1 MKRAGTNIKS
11 IVVGSLGNL
20 VEWYDWYT
28 YPSFAL
34 FFARSFFPAG
44 DQTVQLLNA
53 AAAFAVGF
61 LMRPI
66 GGWLLGLYADRAG
79 RRPALILSMTLM
91 AIGSAAVGFIPGFA
105 KIGVL
110 APILLVMARLIQG
123 FSVGGQYAASA
134 SYLSEVAKYGYQGFW
149 TSFHYVTLLLGLL
162 LAMGLLFVLQ
172 HTVTNK
178 EIIAWAWR
186 VPFFVGA
193 ILAVLSLL
201 ITLSVEESSSF
212 EAVERNARTV
222 SHAILFARYWRELL
236 VVFLITMAGT
246 IAIQTYGT
254 YMPKYLVN
262 TAGFSPDLSTE
273 ITMAALAIYTVIH
286 PPMGWLSD
294 KLGRKTLLIAF
305 ALTSMFASFPIMS
318 NLAATKD
325 PYIAFALLL
334 SGLILLSPY
343 SAVSAIFKAE
353 LFPTEIRAMAV
364 GISFATAV
372 SIFGGT
378 SELIALSFKEAGNES
393 WFYWYMTGAFC
404 LALIAAVAMP
414 RRVPSEISSDVSTES
429 AYVVKRS

>member
-1 MKRAGTNIKS
+1 MEGTARTNIKS

-34 FFARSFFPAG
+34 FFARSFFPSG
-44 DQTVQLLNA
+44 DQTAQLLNA

-66 GGWLLGLYADRAG
+66 GGWLLGLYADKVG

-91 AIGSAAVGFIPGFA
+91 AIGSAAVGLIPGFA
-105 KIGVL
+105 RIGVL
-110 APILLVMARLIQG
+110 APILLVVARLLQG

-134 SYLSEVAKYGYQGFW
+134 SYLSEVAKRGHQGFW

-162 LAMGLLFVLQ
+162 LAMTVLFVLQ

-178 EIIAWAWR
+178 EIIVWAWR
-186 VPFFVGA
+186 VPFFIGA
-193 ILAVLSLL
+193 VLAVLSLL
-201 ITLSVEESSSF
+201 ITLRVEESRSF
-212 EAVERNARTV
+212 EAVEQKTRSVNHGR
-222 SHAILFARYWRELL
+222 LLGRYWRELL

-273 ITMAALAIYTVIH
+273 IAMAALAAYTLIH

-294 KLGRKTLLIAF
+294 KIGRKPMLIVF
-305 ALTSMFASFPIMS
+305 ALASMIATVPIMS
-318 NLAATKD
+318 HLAITGD
-325 PYIAFALLL
+325 PYTAFALLL
-334 SGLILLSPY
+334 TGLILLSPY

-378 SELIALSFKEAGNES
+378 SELIALSFKQAGHEP
-393 WFYWYMTGAFC
+393 WYYWYMTASFF
-404 LALIAAVAMP
+404 LALLAAIAMP
-414 RRVPSEISSDVSTES
+414 TPAAALKRPS
-429 AYVVKRS
+429 R

>member
-1 MKRAGTNIKS
+1 MEQGSARTNIKS

-34 FFARSFFPAG
+34 FFARSFFPSG
-44 DQTVQLLNA
+44 DQTAQLLNA

-79 RRPALILSMTLM
+79 RRPALIVSMSLM
-91 AIGSAAVGFIPGFA
+91 AVGSVAVGLIPGFA

-110 APILLVMARLIQG
+110 APILLVLARLLQG

-134 SYLSEVAKYGYQGFW
+134 SYLSEVSRRGHQGFW

-162 LAMGLLFVLQ
+162 LAMSLLFVLQ

-186 VPFFVGA
+186 VPFFVGG

-201 ITLSVEESSSF
+201 ITLTVEESGSF
-212 EAVERNARTV
+212 EAVERETREV
-222 SHAILFARYWRELL
+222 SHALLFGQYWRELL

-273 ITMAALAIYTVIH
+273 IAMAALAVYTLIH

-294 KLGRKTLLIAF
+294 KLGRKTMLVVF
-305 ALTSMFASFPIMS
+305 ALTSMIATVPIMS
-318 NLAATKD
+318 HLATTKD
-325 PYIAFALLL
+325 PYTAFLLL
-334 SGLILLSPY
+334 LAGLVLLSPY

-378 SELIALSFKEAGNES
+378 SELIALSFKQAGHEP
-393 WFYWYMTGAFC
+393 WYYWYMTGAFF
-404 LALIAAVAMP
+404 LALIAALVMP
-414 RRVPSEISSDVSTES
+414 RP
-429 AYVVKRS
+429 ARS